1 VTLKCPLCGIKEQ
14 TPSLASCRRVQEPTH
29 QHEAIYPVRHVRW
42 LDHAGDYSLI
52 DEKQIAISFV
62 RKELVG
68 AQYLEALRRESFLHK
83 KWRHPCCHLRRT

>member
-1 VTLKCPLCGIKEQ
+1 VTLKCSLCGIKEQ
-14 TPSLASCRRVQEPTH
+14 TPSLASCRRASTKLFILCRVFVGSIMLAT
-29 QHEAIYPVRHVRW
+29 
-42 LDHAGDYSLI
+42 YSLI

>member
-1 VTLKCPLCGIKEQ
+1 VAVASSCAISSRVRLCQPPFELWARLKL
-14 TPSLASCRRVQEPTH
+14 TVNALLAT
-29 QHEAIYPVRHVRW
+29 
-42 LDHAGDYSLI
+42 YSLI

>member
-1 VTLKCPLCGIKEQ
+1 VFKNLRTSTKLFILCGMFVGSIM
-14 TPSLASCRRVQEPTH
+14 LAT
-29 QHEAIYPVRHVRW
+29 
-42 LDHAGDYSLI
+42 YSLI